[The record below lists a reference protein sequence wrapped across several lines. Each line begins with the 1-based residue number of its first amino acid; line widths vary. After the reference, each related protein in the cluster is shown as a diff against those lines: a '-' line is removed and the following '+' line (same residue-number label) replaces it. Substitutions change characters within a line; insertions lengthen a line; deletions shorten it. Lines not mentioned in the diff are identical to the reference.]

1 LPISEK
7 EFFEFKDETWK
18 DKVFEFLKESR
29 VTPTPAFKAHE
40 IAQAIAPANQ
50 ATADTDRKTE
60 WALETLVVE
69 GKVLKTRI
77 KLNEYS
83 YYMME

>member
-1 LPISEK
+1 MPISEK

-18 DKVFEFLKESR
+18 DKVFEFLKQNRIS
-29 VTPTPAFKAHE
+29 PTPAFMARE
-40 IAQAIAPANQ
+40 IAIAIAPANQ

-60 WALETLVVE
+60 WALETLVAE
-69 GKVLKTRI
+69 GKILKTRI
-77 KLNEYS
+77 KINEHS